1 MQTPLQITFRDMD
14 SSPALEAA
22 IRQALDKLEEH
33 CQRITSCKVVVQSPH
48 KHQLHGRLFQVTV
61 DMTLPGREIVVAR
74 SHEDRG
80 EHEDAHL
87 AVRDAFRAARR
98 ALESHLEARRSAH
111 RHQASNR

>member
-61 DMTLPGREIVVAR
+61 DLTVPGREIVVAR

-98 ALESHLEARRSAH
+98 SLESHLEAKRSA
-111 RHQASNR
+111 RHQASNG